1 MNNRLNSDEII
12 KLLDQ
17 LIGPVEAVGDSRTDE
32 YIKENLLI
40 MINVADWML
49 DCIDESSL
57 TANRPEW
64 SMKEIGNIALAAI
77 KTWKERLEGIVD
89 EWNEV

>member
-17 LIGPVEAVGDSRTDE
+17 LIGPVEAVGDSRIDE
-32 YIKENLLI
+32 DIKDNLCT
-40 MINVADWML
+40 MIYVVDWMI

-64 SMKEIGNIALAAI
+64 SMKEIGNIALAAM
-77 KTWKERLEGIVD
+77 KTWKEHLEGIL
-89 EWNEV
+89 E